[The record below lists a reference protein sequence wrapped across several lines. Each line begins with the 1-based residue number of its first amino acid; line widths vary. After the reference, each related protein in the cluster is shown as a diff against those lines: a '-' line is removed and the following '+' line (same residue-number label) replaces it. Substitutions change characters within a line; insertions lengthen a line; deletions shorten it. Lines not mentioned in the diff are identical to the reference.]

1 MMRKLLKKN
10 ILIRRLYDGII
21 ATNYFNRKYWQI
33 LKWCF
38 NSKENTNY
46 TYDLTTKNQDELL
59 KTLESILNI
68 DYLKLK
74 KYLNELLD
82 DQDLISHITNKTQNS
97 NFKSFADLKV
107 KYSRRIG
114 WYIIARALKPRIVV
128 ETGVDKGLGSIIL
141 SSAIIRNKKENFE
154 GKYFGTDINPGA
166 GYLFCDKYAE
176 VGEILYGDS
185 IESLE
190 KFNHTIDLFINDSD
204 HSAVYEANE
213 YEAIT
218 NKLSES
224 GIILGD
230 NSHSTSSL
238 LNFSIKNNREFLLFK
253 EEPKNHWYPGAG
265 IGISFKKTN

>member
-1 MMRKLLKKN
+1 MRELLKKN

-46 TYDLTTKNQDELL
+46 TYDLTTKNQDELV
-59 KTLESILNI
+59 KTLESIFNI

-82 DQDLISHITNKTQNS
+82 DKDLISHIIYKTKNS
-97 NFKSFADLKV
+97 NFKSFADLEV
-107 KYSRRIG
+107 KYGRRIG
-114 WYIIARALKPRIVV
+114 WYIIVRALKPRIVV
-128 ETGVDKGLGSIIL
+128 ETGVDKGLGSVIL
-141 SSAIIRNKKENFE
+141 SSAIIRNIKENFE

-166 GYLFCDKYAE
+166 GYLFSDKYAE

-190 KFNHTIDLFINDSD
+190 KFNHRIDLFINDSD
-204 HSAVYEANE
+204 HSAIYEANE
-213 YEAIT
+213 YETIKD
-218 NKLSES
+218 KLSET